1 MRRLILSV
9 LLAFG
14 AFAQPAGAAEPQL
27 TPIQLRVLDA
37 PDPVKGTDGDWHLV
51 YELEVTNGVDAQI
64 DLKSLAV
71 LDEAD
76 RTIQTLS
83 TPQLAD
89 RFGLGARRGTPGTV
103 LGPSQFAVLFMHV
116 ALPGSAKLPTALRH
130 RIEASAPAMK
140 RTFTFEAGDTKVGSA
155 PAVVLGP
162 PLKGKNY
169 IAGDSCCDTIRHVR
183 ALLSIDGAFHL
194 SQRFAIDWEQL
205 DEQNRIFVGD
215 PKNVASYAIY
225 GKPILAVADATV
237 EKAVDGLPDQ
247 VPGAL
252 PEGMT
257 LAEADGNHVILDLG
271 EGRFVLY
278 AHMKPGSVA
287 VKTGDRVRRGQ
298 VIGHVGNTG
307 NSQAPHVHIQ
317 VMDGPSGFLSNGL
330 PYVFDKFALTGAD
343 RAGTEDFDRAEASG
357 TPATVTK
364 FAPPTIH
371 ERQLPLDLV
380 VVDWLND

>member
-1 MRRLILSV
+1 M
-9 LLAFG
+9 
-14 AFAQPAGAAEPQL
+14 PAAAEPQL

-37 PDPVKGTDGDWHLV
+37 PDPVAGSDGDWHLV
-51 YELEVTNGVDAQI
+51 YELEVTNGFDAQI

-71 LDEAD
+71 LDETG
-76 RTIQTLS
+76 RTIETLS
-83 TPQLAD
+83 TPQLPD
-89 RFGLGARRGTPGTV
+89 RFGLGGRRGTPGNV
-103 LGPSQFAVLFMHV
+103 LGASQFAVIFMHV
-116 ALPGSAKLPTALRH
+116 DLPGTAMLPTALRH
-130 RIEASAPAMK
+130 RIEAFAPTLN
-140 RTFTFEAGDTKVGSA
+140 RTLTFEAGDTKVGTA

-162 PLKGKNY
+162 PLRGKNY

-183 ALLSIDGAFHL
+183 ALLSIDGKFWL

-205 DEQNRIFVGD
+205 DANNRIFVGD
-215 PKNVASYAIY
+215 PKKVESYAIY
-225 GKPILAVADATV
+225 GKLILAVADATV
-237 EKAVDGLPDQ
+237 ARAVDGLPNQ

-252 PEGMT
+252 PEGMA

-271 EGRFVLY
+271 GGRFILY

-317 VMDGPSGFLSNGL
+317 AMDGPSGLASNGL
-330 PYVFDKFALTGAD
+330 PYVFDRFALTGAD
-343 RAGTEDFDRAEASG
+343 RAGTEDFDRAEANG
-357 TPATVTK
+357 TPATITAI
-364 FAPPTIH
+364 APPTMH

-380 VVDWLND
+380 VVDWLNE